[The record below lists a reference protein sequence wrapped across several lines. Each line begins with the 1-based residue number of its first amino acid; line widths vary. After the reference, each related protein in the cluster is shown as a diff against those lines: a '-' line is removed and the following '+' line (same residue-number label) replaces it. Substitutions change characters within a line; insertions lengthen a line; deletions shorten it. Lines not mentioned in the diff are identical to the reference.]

1 MTDKLWYK
9 KINEEDAYIS
19 KTLQEYIDLYFFDSV
34 EFKAVEDITLENLGE
49 FLEVMLKHYQQYHFH
64 LGELYDTGEILE
76 EYFDYV
82 FMDDEKYINYPK
94 YSKEDRRNL
103 GWLLIVNYIQMCN
116 PRLFPEDVTH
126 LIEFLHAKDG
136 EVTKAQ
142 EKLNTYLA
150 QFDLMKRQDEDYRCW
165 EAITKE
171 RQQAIAENK
180 PLPIRPM
187 SIELSKCL
195 QD

>member
-1 MTDKLWYK
+1 
-9 KINEEDAYIS
+9 
-19 KTLQEYIDLYFFDSV
+19 
-34 EFKAVEDITLENLGE
+34 
-49 FLEVMLKHYQQYHFH
+49 
-64 LGELYDTGEILE
+64 
-76 EYFDYV
+76 
-82 FMDDEKYINYPK
+82 MDDEKYIHYPK

-103 GWLLIVNYIQMCN
+103 GWLLIVTYIQMCN
-116 PRLFPEDVTH
+116 PRLFPEDVPH

-165 EAITKE
+165 EAITQE

-195 QD
+195 KE